1 MTLVAPDDKNG
12 ADLVHLAVGDPGN
25 VDVAYYKAE
34 GGGPNNVPVPVWYTH
49 VLQAFDVRG
58 AQPEI
63 HDYKVSNVPAYK
75 WSASQ
80 MMGIC
85 AAAGPAQGVENGMT
99 CSRSTDVWG
108 IALDNECR
116 ITITWPTSSNANSVP
131 GASAGTYVTTQNAGR
146 TICAKRVGA
155 IAPT

>member
-1 MTLVAPDDKNG
+1 M
-12 ADLVHLAVGDPGN
+12 
-25 VDVAYYKAE
+25 
-34 GGGPNNVPVPVWYTH
+34 
-49 VLQAFDVRG
+49 LQAFNVRG
-58 AQPEI
+58 SQPEI

-116 ITITWPTSSNANSVP
+116 ITITWPTSSNANGVP
-131 GASAGTYVTTQNAGR
+131 GASAGTYVTSQKGGR
-146 TICAKRVGA
+146 TICAKRDGA